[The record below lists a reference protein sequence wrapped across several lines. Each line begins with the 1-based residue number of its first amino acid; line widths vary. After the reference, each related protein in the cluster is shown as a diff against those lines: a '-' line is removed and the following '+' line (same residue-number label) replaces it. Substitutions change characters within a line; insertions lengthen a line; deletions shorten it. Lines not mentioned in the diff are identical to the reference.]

1 MVSSWERLYT
11 VAMPDVPIP
20 LPGLSTAAAAERLAK
35 YGPNSVASKAKLR
48 PIVAFVKKFNSP
60 LLIILMGASVISF
73 FTGNQTSAI
82 ILICMVF
89 LSVILDFVN
98 TFRSE
103 KAVDSLIA
111 RVITTATVIRDG
123 KRQEVKLT
131 TIVPGDLVFLS
142 AGDVVPADCRVIDGN
157 DFFVNQSVLTG
168 ESMPVEKSHL
178 VQSSDEE
185 LNSEASD
192 IVLMGTSVVTG
203 YATVEALR
211 TGKQTEF
218 GKIAERLTEADTET
232 DFDRGI
238 RKFSSFIMKLTFVMV
253 AFVFII
259 NSVSGRGWFDSFVFA
274 IAIAVGLTP
283 ELLPVI
289 MSVSLSRGAVR
300 MAKTGVIVKH
310 LPAIQNFGRMSVLCT
325 DKTGTLTENRIVVV
339 QFVDLYGQVA
349 DDVLRYAYYN
359 SAFHTGVPNPLDQA
373 VRDFKKWDVGQL
385 TKIDEV
391 PFDFERR
398 RESVVVDEGAKRL
411 LITKGAPEAVY
422 GICTSYLHNGKVQPF
437 DATVRRQAE
446 NEFTR
451 LSQEG
456 FKVLGV
462 CFREAT
468 KRPGTYEKNEEQG
481 MTFLGYVAFMD
492 PAKETVKE
500 TLDELELLGVEIK
513 ILTGDNELLTQK
525 VCRDIQLGVKGTI
538 TGEQIRKLSTL
549 EFRKVVSA
557 TTIFARITPEQK
569 ERIIRTLQD
578 VGNVVGYLGDGI
590 NDAPALKAADVGVSV
605 NNAVDVAK
613 ETADIILLKKSLRVL
628 KAGIIEGRKTFRNTL
643 KYILMGMS
651 SNFGNMFSMMAA
663 SAFLPFLPML
673 PTQVLLNNFLYDSSQ
688 LSLSSDHVDESDV
701 VKPTGWDMK
710 FIRKYMLVFGPISS
724 LFDFATFGLM
734 FALFRNSEHQFQT
747 GWFMESIATQVFV
760 IYIIRTKKIPFLQSS
775 PSRLLLFNT
784 LVIVTI
790 AWLIPLLP
798 FARFFNLQPLPL
810 WVVGTLLGFVVLYL
824 LLVEVVKR
832 WFFRREARLA
842 KAVPA

>member
-1 MVSSWERLYT
+1 MAETL
-11 VAMPDVPIP
+11 ML
-20 LPGLSTAAAAERLAK
+20 LPGLTTAEANARFVK
-35 YGPNSVASKAKLR
+35 FGPNSVSSKAKLR

-60 LLIILMGASVISF
+60 LLIILMGASIISF
-73 FTGNQTSAI
+73 FTGNQPSAI

-98 TFRSE
+98 TYRSE
-103 KAVDSLIA
+103 KAVDALVA

-131 TIVPGDLVFLS
+131 TIVPGDLIFLS

-168 ESMPVEKSHL
+168 ESLPVEKSHL
-178 VQSSDEE
+178 QPSSHEE
-185 LNSEASD
+185 INVEASD

-211 TGKQTEF
+211 TGTQTEF

-253 AFVFII
+253 TFVFIV
-259 NSVSGRGWFDSFVFA
+259 NTVSGRGWFESFVFA

-339 QFVDLYGQVA
+339 QFVDGFGQVA
-349 DDVLRYAYYN
+349 EDVLRYAYYN

-373 VRDFKKWDVGQL
+373 VRDYKAWDVGTL
-385 TKIDEV
+385 VKIDEV

-398 RESVVVDEGAKRL
+398 RESIVVDEGAQRL

-422 GICTSYLHNGKVQPF
+422 GICTTYTHEGQVRAF
-437 DATVRRQAE
+437 DEVFRTQAE
-446 NEFTR
+446 VEFTR
-451 LSQEG
+451 LSQDG
-456 FKVLGV
+456 FKVLAV
-462 CFREAT
+462 CRRELA
-468 KRPGTYEKNEEQG
+468 KRPGTYEKVEEQG

-500 TLDELELLGVEIK
+500 TLDELEHLGVEIK

-525 VCRDIQLGVKGTI
+525 VCRDIQLGVKGVI
-538 TGEQIRKLSTL
+538 TGEQIRKLTTL

-578 VGNVVGYLGDGI
+578 VGHVVGYLGDGI

-673 PTQVLLNNFLYDSSQ
+673 PTQVLLNNFLYDTSQ

-701 VKPTGWDMK
+701 VKPTGWDLK

-724 LFDFATFGLM
+724 IFDFATFGFM

-760 IYIIRTKKIPFLQSS
+760 IYIIRTKKVPFLQSS

-784 LVIVTI
+784 LLAVTI

-810 WVVGTLLGFVVLYL
+810 WVAGTLLGFVVLYL
-824 LLVEVVKR
+824 VLVEAVKR

-842 KAVPA
+842 KSALLAAAR

>member
-1 MVSSWERLYT
+1 
-11 VAMPDVPIP
+11 MPDAPIP
-20 LPGLSTAAAAERLAK
+20 LSGLTTAEANTRLLK
-35 YGPNSVASKAKLR
+35 FGPNSVSSKAKLR

-103 KAVDSLIA
+103 KAVDALIA

-123 KRQEVKLT
+123 KRQEVNLT

-142 AGDVVPADCRVIDGN
+142 AGDVIPADCRVMDGN
-157 DFFVNQSVLTG
+157 DFFVNQSVMTG
-168 ESMPVEKSHL
+168 ESLPVEKSHL
-178 VQSSDEE
+178 QQSSKEE
-185 LNSEASD
+185 INAEASD

-218 GKIAERLTEADTET
+218 GKIAERLTEADPET

-238 RKFSSFIMKLTFVMV
+238 RKFSSFIMKLTIIMV
-253 AFVFII
+253 VFVFAANTI
-259 NSVSGRGWFDSFVFA
+259 SGRGFLESFVFA

-339 QFVDLYGQVA
+339 QFVDTYGKVTE
-349 DDVLRYAYYN
+349 DVLRYAYYN

-398 RESVVVDEGAKRL
+398 RESVVVDEGTKRL

-422 GICTSYLHNGKVQPF
+422 GICTSYLNNGQLQPVDGAF
-437 DATVRRQAE
+437 HIQAQA
-446 NEFTR
+446 EFTR

-456 FKVLGV
+456 FKVLAV
-462 CFREAT
+462 CFRDVP
-468 KRPGTYEKNEEQG
+468 KRLGTYEKNEEQG

-492 PAKETVKE
+492 PAKESVKE

-525 VCRDIQLGVKGTI
+525 VCRDIQLVVKGMI
-538 TGEQIRKLSTL
+538 TGEQ
-549 EFRKVVSA
+549 
-557 TTIFARITPEQK
+557 
-569 ERIIRTLQD
+569 
-578 VGNVVGYLGDGI
+578 
-590 NDAPALKAADVGVSV
+590 
-605 NNAVDVAK
+605 
-613 ETADIILLKKSLRVL
+613 
-628 KAGIIEGRKTFRNTL
+628 
-643 KYILMGMS
+643 
-651 SNFGNMFSMMAA
+651 
-663 SAFLPFLPML
+663 
-673 PTQVLLNNFLYDSSQ
+673 
-688 LSLSSDHVDESDV
+688 
-701 VKPTGWDMK
+701 
-710 FIRKYMLVFGPISS
+710 
-724 LFDFATFGLM
+724 
-734 FALFRNSEHQFQT
+734 
-747 GWFMESIATQVFV
+747 
-760 IYIIRTKKIPFLQSS
+760 
-775 PSRLLLFNT
+775 
-784 LVIVTI
+784 
-790 AWLIPLLP
+790 
-798 FARFFNLQPLPL
+798 
-810 WVVGTLLGFVVLYL
+810 
-824 LLVEVVKR
+824 
-832 WFFRREARLA
+832 
-842 KAVPA
+842 

>member
-1 MVSSWERLYT
+1 
-11 VAMPDVPIP
+11 MPDAPIP
-20 LPGLSTAAAAERLAK
+20 LSGLTTAEANTRLLK
-35 YGPNSVASKAKLR
+35 FGPNSVSSKAKLR

-103 KAVDSLIA
+103 KAVDALIA

-123 KRQEVKLT
+123 KRQEVNLT

-142 AGDVVPADCRVIDGN
+142 AGDVIPADCRVMDGN
-157 DFFVNQSVLTG
+157 DFFVNQSVMTG
-168 ESMPVEKSHL
+168 ESLPVEKSHL
-178 VQSSDEE
+178 QQSSKEE
-185 LNSEASD
+185 INAEASD

-218 GKIAERLTEADTET
+218 GKIAERLTEADPET

-238 RKFSSFIMKLTFVMV
+238 RKFSSFIMKLTIIMV
-253 AFVFII
+253 VFVFAANTI
-259 NSVSGRGWFDSFVFA
+259 SGRGFLESFVFA

-339 QFVDLYGQVA
+339 QFVDTYGKVTE
-349 DDVLRYAYYN
+349 DVLRYAYYN

-422 GICTSYLHNGKVQPF
+422 GICESYLHDGQLHPAD
-437 DATVRRQAE
+437 DAFHTQAQA
-446 NEFTR
+446 EFTR

-456 FKVLGV
+456 FKVLAV
-462 CFREAT
+462 CFRDVP
-468 KRPGTYEKNEEQG
+468 KRLGTYEKNEEQG

-525 VCRDIQLGVKGTI
+525 VCRDIQLVVKGTI

-578 VGNVVGYLGDGI
+578 VGHVVGYLGDGI

-651 SNFGNMFSMMAA
+651 SNFGNMFSMMVA

-673 PTQVLLNNFLYDSSQ
+673 PTQVLLNNFLYDTSQ

-734 FALFRNSEHQFQT
+734 FMLFRNSEHQFQT

-784 LVIVTI
+784 LLIVTI
-790 AWLIPLLP
+790 AWLMPLLP

-810 WVVGTLLGFVVLYL
+810 WVVGTLFSFVILYL

-832 WFFRREARLA
+832 WFFRREAKLA
-842 KAVPA
+842 LVTTS

>member
-1 MVSSWERLYT
+1 MTEANARL
-11 VAMPDVPIP
+11 V
-20 LPGLSTAAAAERLAK
+20 K
-35 YGPNSVASKAKLR
+35 FGPNSVSSKAKTR
-48 PIVAFVKKFNSP
+48 PLVAFVKKFNSP
-60 LLIILMGASVISF
+60 LLIILMCASVISF
-73 FTGNQTSAI
+73 FTDNQTSAI

-98 TFRSE
+98 TYRSE
-103 KAVDSLIA
+103 KAVDALVA

-142 AGDVVPADCRVIDGN
+142 AGDVVPADCRVLDGN

-168 ESMPVEKSHL
+168 ESLPVEKTHL
-178 VQSSDEE
+178 QQSSQDDV
-185 LNSEASD
+185 NIEAND
-192 IVLMGTSVVTG
+192 VVLMGTSVVTG

-238 RKFSSFIMKLTFVMV
+238 RKFSSFIMKLTLVMV
-253 AFVFII
+253 VLVFLI
-259 NSVSGRGWFDSFVFA
+259 NSFGGRGWFDSFVFA

-300 MAKTGVIVKH
+300 MAKAGVIVKH

-339 QFVDLYGQVA
+339 QFVDLYGHVT

-359 SAFHTGVPNPLDQA
+359 SAFHTGVMNPLDQA
-373 VRDFKKWDVGQL
+373 VRDFKKWDTAQL

-398 RESVVVDEGAKRL
+398 RESVVVDEGSKRL

-422 GICTSYLHNGKVQPF
+422 GICTSYLSDGKIQPF
-437 DATVRRQAE
+437 DTSVRTQAE
-446 NEFTR
+446 TEFTR

-462 CFREAT
+462 CFREVA
-468 KRPGTYEKNEEQG
+468 KRPGTYEKDEEQG

-525 VCRDIQLGVKGTI
+525 VCKDIQLDVKGTI

-549 EFRKVVSA
+549 EFRKVVTA

-724 LFDFATFGLM
+724 IFDFATFGLM

-747 GWFMESIATQVFV
+747 GWFMESIATQIFV

-775 PSRLLLFNT
+775 PSRLLLLNT
-784 LVIVTI
+784 LLIVTV
-790 AWLIPLLP
+790 AWLMPLLP
-798 FARFFNLQPLPL
+798 FARFFNFQPLPL
-810 WVVGTLLGFVVLYL
+810 WVVGTLFGFVILYL

-842 KAVPA
+842 QRVATLA

>member
-1 MVSSWERLYT
+1 MTEANARL
-11 VAMPDVPIP
+11 V
-20 LPGLSTAAAAERLAK
+20 K
-35 YGPNSVASKAKLR
+35 FGPNSVSSKAKIR
-48 PIVAFVKKFNSP
+48 PLVAFVKKFNSP
-60 LLIILMGASVISF
+60 LLIILMCASVISF
-73 FTGNQTSAI
+73 FTDNQTSAI

-98 TFRSE
+98 TYRSE
-103 KAVDSLIA
+103 KAVDALVA

-123 KRQEVKLT
+123 MRQEVQLT

-142 AGDVVPADCRVIDGN
+142 AGDVVPADCRVLDGN

-168 ESMPVEKSHL
+168 ESLPVEKSHFQ
-178 VQSSDEE
+178 QSSKDAV
-185 LNSEASD
+185 NIEASD

-203 YATVEALR
+203 YATVEVLR

-238 RKFSSFIMKLTFVMV
+238 RKFSGFIMKLTLVMV
-253 AFVFII
+253 VLVFLI

-300 MAKTGVIVKH
+300 MAKAGVIVKH

-339 QFVDLYGQVA
+339 QFVDLYGQVTE
-349 DDVLRYAYYN
+349 DVLRYAYYN

-373 VRDFKKWDVGQL
+373 VRDYKTWDMGKL
-385 TKIDEV
+385 AKIDEV

-398 RESVVVDEGAKRL
+398 RESVVVDEGAKRI

-422 GICTSYLHNGKVQPF
+422 GICTSYLHGGQVRPVD
-437 DATVRRQAE
+437 DAFRTQATA
-446 NEFTR
+446 EFTR

-456 FKVLGV
+456 FKVLAV
-462 CFREAT
+462 CFRDVA

-492 PAKETVKE
+492 PAKESVKE

-525 VCRDIQLGVKGTI
+525 VCRDIQLSVKGTM
-538 TGEQIRKLSTL
+538 TGEQMRKLTTL
-549 EFRKVVSA
+549 EFRKRVA
-557 TTIFARITPEQK
+557 NTTIFARITPEQK

-651 SNFGNMFSMMAA
+651 SNFGNMFSMTAA

-775 PSRLLLFNT
+775 PSRLLLLNT
-784 LVIVTI
+784 LLIVAV

-798 FARFFNLQPLPL
+798 FARFFNFQPLPL
-810 WVVGTLLGFVVLYL
+810 WVVGTLFGFVILYL

-832 WFFRREARLA
+832 WFFRREARMEKLTSTNA
-842 KAVPA
+842 